1 MGNIVLLDDLTINKI
16 AAGEVIERPASV
28 IKEMIE
34 NSIDAG
40 ANNIVVEIEKGG
52 ISYIK
57 VTDNGKGISEDDLEL
72 AFERHATSK
81 IRSADDLN
89 TVTSMGFRGEALAS
103 IAAISR
109 VELVSKTADQ
119 QNGYKVVL
127 EGGNVLEKSIAGSPT
142 GTSITVTN
150 LFYNTPVRYKFLK
163 KDFTEAGYIEDAITR
178 TALVHPEIAI
188 KLINSGKT
196 VIQTNGN
203 GDLKTVIY
211 SIYGKDVANALIET
225 DYTYE
230 DIHIT
235 GVVGKPEIARSNRA
249 YQMFF
254 VNKRY
259 IKDKALSSATERAY
273 KGMLPMG
280 KFGFLV
286 LNIEM
291 NPSKVDVNVHPAK
304 LEVRFEDENLIFK
317 AVYHAIKDSLLK
329 IDEPSSNNNSDQ
341 ISIGTPTIEIK
352 PFNKTDNFSVGS
364 KETIVEQ
371 IFKARQLAEQH
382 NQEQGQPQQSQKVE
396 KIEIPEIEKSQE
408 VLKKLQE
415 MKQKLIQETPGL
427 KLENKEVI
435 QPIQVEQPQQEE
447 NEKVE
452 LPQQEGKKKIEVQQE
467 TIEIEKP
474 EILKNQE
481 EPQILE
487 EELPKALQHEEI
499 EQPAEEIKYE
509 IESEPIKEEK
519 VAEKS
524 VEYTKEFEEMYMQ
537 LFGTKP
543 VKGEKY
549 ESKIDD
555 SNKIDDIAK
564 LENRTVFENLEEY
577 QKPTY
582 KFVGILFDEYI
593 IIEMEKE
600 MYIIDQ
606 HSAHEKILFEKLKDN
621 YYDKENKD
629 SQLMLL
635 PDIITLSRKQM
646 EIARDNMQ
654 MFRNAGFMVEEFGEN
669 TVKITGVPEICLEL
683 ETREIFTQI
692 LDEIDKV
699 SRNEKQEVEQKFI
712 STLAFKIAKDAS
724 IANTKEEV
732 DGLMN
737 ELLILNNPFTGPLG
751 EPIAIKMSKYDIE
764 RKFARK

>member
-1 MGNIVLLDDLTINKI
+1 M
-16 AAGEVIERPASV
+16 
-28 IKEMIE
+28 
-34 NSIDAG
+34 
-40 ANNIVVEIEKGG
+40 
-52 ISYIK
+52 
-57 VTDNGKGISEDDLEL
+57 EL

-564 LENRTVFENLEEY
+564 LENRTVFENIEEY

-621 YYDKENKD
+621 YYDIENKD

>member
-1 MGNIVLLDDLTINKI
+1 
-16 AAGEVIERPASV
+16 
-28 IKEMIE
+28 
-34 NSIDAG
+34 
-40 ANNIVVEIEKGG
+40 
-52 ISYIK
+52 
-57 VTDNGKGISEDDLEL
+57 
-72 AFERHATSK
+72 
-81 IRSADDLN
+81 
-89 TVTSMGFRGEALAS
+89 
-103 IAAISR
+103 
-109 VELVSKTADQ
+109 
-119 QNGYKVVL
+119 
-127 EGGNVLEKSIAGSPT
+127 
-142 GTSITVTN
+142 
-150 LFYNTPVRYKFLK
+150 
-163 KDFTEAGYIEDAITR
+163 
-178 TALVHPEIAI
+178 
-188 KLINSGKT
+188 
-196 VIQTNGN
+196 
-203 GDLKTVIY
+203 
-211 SIYGKDVANALIET
+211 
-225 DYTYE
+225 
-230 DIHIT
+230 
-235 GVVGKPEIARSNRA
+235 
-249 YQMFF
+249 
-254 VNKRY
+254 
-259 IKDKALSSATERAY
+259 
-273 KGMLPMG
+273 LPMG

-427 KLENKEVI
+427 KLENREVI
-435 QPIQVEQPQQEE
+435 QPVQVEQPQQEE
-447 NEKVE
+447 KQEIGIQ
-452 LPQQEGKKKIEVQQE
+452 QQENIEV
-467 TIEIEKP
+467 EKT

-509 IESEPIKEEK
+509 IESEPVKEEK

-606 HSAHEKILFEKLKDN
+606 HAAHEKILFEKLKDN
-621 YYDKENKD
+621 YYDTENKD

-712 STLAFKIAKDAS
+712 STLALKIAKDAS

-737 ELLILNNPFTGPLG
+737 ELLILNNPFIGPLG

>member
-1 MGNIVLLDDLTINKI
+1 
-16 AAGEVIERPASV
+16 
-28 IKEMIE
+28 
-34 NSIDAG
+34 
-40 ANNIVVEIEKGG
+40 
-52 ISYIK
+52 
-57 VTDNGKGISEDDLEL
+57 
-72 AFERHATSK
+72 
-81 IRSADDLN
+81 
-89 TVTSMGFRGEALAS
+89 
-103 IAAISR
+103 
-109 VELVSKTADQ
+109 
-119 QNGYKVVL
+119 
-127 EGGNVLEKSIAGSPT
+127 
-142 GTSITVTN
+142 
-150 LFYNTPVRYKFLK
+150 
-163 KDFTEAGYIEDAITR
+163 
-178 TALVHPEIAI
+178 
-188 KLINSGKT
+188 
-196 VIQTNGN
+196 
-203 GDLKTVIY
+203 
-211 SIYGKDVANALIET
+211 
-225 DYTYE
+225 
-230 DIHIT
+230 
-235 GVVGKPEIARSNRA
+235 
-249 YQMFF
+249 
-254 VNKRY
+254 
-259 IKDKALSSATERAY
+259 
-273 KGMLPMG
+273 MG

-427 KLENKEVI
+427 KLENREVI
-435 QPIQVEQPQQEE
+435 QPVQVEQPQQEE
-447 NEKVE
+447 KQEIGIQ
-452 LPQQEGKKKIEVQQE
+452 QQENIEV
-467 TIEIEKP
+467 EKT

-509 IESEPIKEEK
+509 IESEPVKEEK

-606 HSAHEKILFEKLKDN
+606 HAAHEKILFEKLKDN
-621 YYDKENKD
+621 YYDTENKD

-712 STLAFKIAKDAS
+712 STLALKIAKDAS

-737 ELLILNNPFTGPLG
+737 ELLILNNPFIGPLG

>member
-1 MGNIVLLDDLTINKI
+1 M
-16 AAGEVIERPASV
+16 
-28 IKEMIE
+28 
-34 NSIDAG
+34 
-40 ANNIVVEIEKGG
+40 
-52 ISYIK
+52 
-57 VTDNGKGISEDDLEL
+57 
-72 AFERHATSK
+72 
-81 IRSADDLN
+81 
-89 TVTSMGFRGEALAS
+89 
-103 IAAISR
+103 
-109 VELVSKTADQ
+109 
-119 QNGYKVVL
+119 
-127 EGGNVLEKSIAGSPT
+127 
-142 GTSITVTN
+142 
-150 LFYNTPVRYKFLK
+150 
-163 KDFTEAGYIEDAITR
+163 
-178 TALVHPEIAI
+178 
-188 KLINSGKT
+188 
-196 VIQTNGN
+196 
-203 GDLKTVIY
+203 
-211 SIYGKDVANALIET
+211 
-225 DYTYE
+225 
-230 DIHIT
+230 
-235 GVVGKPEIARSNRA
+235 
-249 YQMFF
+249 
-254 VNKRY
+254 
-259 IKDKALSSATERAY
+259 
-273 KGMLPMG
+273 
-280 KFGFLV
+280 
-286 LNIEM
+286 
-291 NPSKVDVNVHPAK
+291 
-304 LEVRFEDENLIFK
+304 IFK
-317 AVYHAIKDSLLK
+317 AVYHAIRDSLLK
-329 IDEPSSNNNSDQ
+329 IDEPSTNNNSDQ
-341 ISIGTPTIEIK
+341 ISIGTPTVEIK

-382 NQEQGQPQQSQKVE
+382 NQEPKQAQQNQKAE

-435 QPIQVEQPQQEE
+435 QPVQVEQPQQEKKQE
-447 NEKVE
+447 IGIQ
-452 LPQQEGKKKIEVQQE
+452 QQENIEVE
-467 TIEIEKP
+467 KTEIIE
-474 EILKNQE
+474 NQE

>member
-1 MGNIVLLDDLTINKI
+1 MEKTEI
-16 AAGEVIERPASV
+16 IE
-28 IKEMIE
+28 
-34 NSIDAG
+34 
-40 ANNIVVEIEKGG
+40 
-52 ISYIK
+52 
-57 VTDNGKGISEDDLEL
+57 
-72 AFERHATSK
+72 
-81 IRSADDLN
+81 
-89 TVTSMGFRGEALAS
+89 
-103 IAAISR
+103 
-109 VELVSKTADQ
+109 
-119 QNGYKVVL
+119 
-127 EGGNVLEKSIAGSPT
+127 
-142 GTSITVTN
+142 
-150 LFYNTPVRYKFLK
+150 
-163 KDFTEAGYIEDAITR
+163 
-178 TALVHPEIAI
+178 
-188 KLINSGKT
+188 
-196 VIQTNGN
+196 
-203 GDLKTVIY
+203 
-211 SIYGKDVANALIET
+211 
-225 DYTYE
+225 
-230 DIHIT
+230 
-235 GVVGKPEIARSNRA
+235 
-249 YQMFF
+249 
-254 VNKRY
+254 
-259 IKDKALSSATERAY
+259 
-273 KGMLPMG
+273 
-280 KFGFLV
+280 
-286 LNIEM
+286 
-291 NPSKVDVNVHPAK
+291 
-304 LEVRFEDENLIFK
+304 
-317 AVYHAIKDSLLK
+317 
-329 IDEPSSNNNSDQ
+329 
-341 ISIGTPTIEIK
+341 
-352 PFNKTDNFSVGS
+352 
-364 KETIVEQ
+364 
-371 IFKARQLAEQH
+371 
-382 NQEQGQPQQSQKVE
+382 
-396 KIEIPEIEKSQE
+396 
-408 VLKKLQE
+408 
-415 MKQKLIQETPGL
+415 
-427 KLENKEVI
+427 
-435 QPIQVEQPQQEE
+435 
-447 NEKVE
+447 
-452 LPQQEGKKKIEVQQE
+452 
-467 TIEIEKP
+467 
-474 EILKNQE
+474 NQE

>member
-1 MGNIVLLDDLTINKI
+1 M
-16 AAGEVIERPASV
+16 
-28 IKEMIE
+28 
-34 NSIDAG
+34 
-40 ANNIVVEIEKGG
+40 
-52 ISYIK
+52 
-57 VTDNGKGISEDDLEL
+57 
-72 AFERHATSK
+72 H
-81 IRSADDLN
+81 
-89 TVTSMGFRGEALAS
+89 
-103 IAAISR
+103 
-109 VELVSKTADQ
+109 
-119 QNGYKVVL
+119 
-127 EGGNVLEKSIAGSPT
+127 
-142 GTSITVTN
+142 
-150 LFYNTPVRYKFLK
+150 
-163 KDFTEAGYIEDAITR
+163 
-178 TALVHPEIAI
+178 
-188 KLINSGKT
+188 
-196 VIQTNGN
+196 
-203 GDLKTVIY
+203 
-211 SIYGKDVANALIET
+211 IYGVI
-225 DYTYE
+225 
-230 DIHIT
+230 
-235 GVVGKPEIARSNRA
+235 GKPEIARSNRA

-304 LEVRFEDENLIFK
+304 LEVRLEDENLIFK
-317 AVYHAIKDSLLK
+317 AVYHAIRDSLLK
-329 IDEPSSNNNSDQ
+329 IDEPSTNNNSDQ
-341 ISIGTPTIEIK
+341 ISIGTPTVEIK

-427 KLENKEVI
+427 KLENREVI
-435 QPIQVEQPQQEE
+435 QPVQVEQPQQEE
-447 NEKVE
+447 KQEIGIQ
-452 LPQQEGKKKIEVQQE
+452 QQENIEV
-467 TIEIEKP
+467 EKT

-509 IESEPIKEEK
+509 IESEPVKEEK

-593 IIEMEKE
+593 II
-600 MYIIDQ
+600 
-606 HSAHEKILFEKLKDN
+606 FEKLKDN
-621 YYDKENKD
+621 YYDTENKD

-737 ELLILNNPFTGPLG
+737 ELLILNNPFTGPLNPFTCPHG
-751 EPIAIKMSKYDIE
+751 RPTAIKMSKYDIE